1 MALLSRTLPRK
12 SDGGREV
19 DNPLLLSC
27 HSERS
32 EESLIS
38 LILRRVQKMQRS
50 FAFAQ
55 DDKLA

>member
-12 SDGGREV
+12 SDGGLEF